1 MRNITTSRRRVFH
14 RQDRL
19 IHNQIFLDA
28 RMPLLK
34 KHNLAVAQALLV
46 TLLWS
51 SSWVLIK
58 QGLGNLPALTFA
70 GLRYTLA
77 FLCLFAVLLAAQRRQ
92 LAKLTRRQI
101 GVLALLGLVLYTLTQ
116 GALFLSLAYLPAN
129 TLSLVLTLS
138 GITIALAGWLF
149 LGERLTRLQWS
160 GVAISIAG
168 ALLYFG
174 SIQAVSVVGLWVAA
188 FALLANTASAI
199 LGRAV
204 NKSAGISP
212 LVVTTVSMG
221 IGAISLLLAGLAV
234 EPTPAFNAAD
244 IAIIVWLAIVNTAF
258 AFTLWNHTLRTLT
271 AAQSS
276 VINNTMLI
284 QIAILAW
291 VFLGESLEPVQI
303 LGLAIAAL
311 GTIVVQVTP
320 RRIIE
325 AQAPP

>member
-1 MRNITTSRRRVFH
+1 VSQGNRAI
-14 RQDRL
+14 
-19 IHNQIFLDA
+19 
-28 RMPLLK
+28 
-34 KHNLAVAQALLV
+34 AQALLV
-46 TLLWS
+46 TFLWS

-58 QGLGNLPALTFA
+58 QGLVTLPALTFA
-70 GLRYTLA
+70 GLRYTIA
-77 FLCLFAVLLAAQRRQ
+77 FLCLLAALLVFQRQ
-92 LAKLTRRQI
+92 QIAKLNLRQVGI
-101 GVLALLGLVLYTLTQ
+101 LALLGLVYYFLTQ
-116 GALFLSLAYLPAN
+116 GALFLSLVYLPAN

-149 LGERLTRLQWS
+149 LGERLTWLQWS

-168 ALLYFG
+168 AILYFG
-174 SIQAVSVVGLWVAA
+174 SIQEVSVIGLWVAA
-188 FALLANTASAI
+188 FALLSNTASAV
-199 LGRAV
+199 LGRSV

-221 IGAISLLLAGLAV
+221 VGAVCLLLVGLAV
-234 EPTPAFNAAD
+234 EPLPAINTND
-244 IAIIVWLAIVNTAF
+244 VVIIVWLALANTAF

-291 VFLGESLEPVQI
+291 VFLGESLGTAQI
-303 LGLAIAAL
+303 LGLTIAAL

-320 RRIIE
+320 RRILE
-325 AQAPP
+325 GQAISE